1 MDSKGAMPIILCVFK
16 RNVWEVIFVVYVD
29 DIVVTY
35 NDGDEIN
42 NLKAY
47 MTAKSKII
55 LDLLNAFLALKS

>member
-1 MDSKGAMPIILCVFK
+1 M
-16 RNVWEVIFVVYVD
+16 YVD

-47 MTAKSKII
+47 MTTKSKII